1 MSSSKSGRLSEQSS
15 LRNPLDIGEDVD
27 GEAQRCPLVP
37 TDYINSYDTSYF
49 MQDVLE
55 RSAGATDGNVF
66 FDEKPCAFTLV
77 SPPPINYSVTPSDP
91 DGVGV
96 WATVW
101 YSEQQYHLPPAA
113 VSAFANIQLKYF
125 LRDVGVTD
133 LDRFGIEVTN
143 HPLPKTS
150 DERVRK

>member
-15 LRNPLDIGEDVD
+15 LRNPLDIEDVD

-96 WATVW
+96 WA
-101 YSEQQYHLPPAA
+101 YSEQQYHVPPA
-113 VSAFANIQLKYF
+113 SQIFSSNIF
-125 LRDVGVTD
+125 
-133 LDRFGIEVTN
+133 FE
-143 HPLPKTS
+143 TS
-150 DERVRK
+150 E